1 MQFFVDIDPVKIG
14 RTLRSVPIIGVGDLE
29 PLLGPGTVVL
39 AAVASRGARALIRD
53 QLDDLGLREGADYWC
68 VA

>member
-1 MQFFVDIDPVKIG
+1 MC
-14 RTLRSVPIIGVGDLE
+14 RSWPPGELMPLWGSRRRPIL
-29 PLLGPGTVVL
+29 L

-53 QLDDLGLREGADYWC
+53 RLADMGLREVEDYLC

>member
-1 MQFFVDIDPVKIG
+1 MACWSSQ
-14 RTLRSVPIIGVGDLE
+14 RRPIL
-29 PLLGPGTVVL
+29 L

-53 QLDDLGLREGADYWC
+53 QLADMGLKEVEDYLC

>member
-1 MQFFVDIDPVKIG
+1 MLVFAAAA
-14 RTLRSVPIIGVGDLE
+14 DL
-29 PLLGPGTVVL
+29 L

-53 QLDDLGLREGADYWC
+53 RLADMGLREVEDYLC